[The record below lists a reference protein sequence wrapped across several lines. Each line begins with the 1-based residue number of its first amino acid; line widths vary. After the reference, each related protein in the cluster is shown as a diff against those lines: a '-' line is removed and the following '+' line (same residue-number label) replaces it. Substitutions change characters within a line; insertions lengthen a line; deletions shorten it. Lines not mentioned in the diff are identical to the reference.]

1 LLHRAKGP
9 LLWRDESETWQIGT
23 MRQMLSIYRA
33 GQANRA
39 ATNWREIGWLAAA
52 VAAFGAADRWFDI
65 PIFFSAPAAF
75 LSAVVYGYF
84 AHERSTRRR
93 AELIAAATVAWNEAE
108 QWSGNSAR
116 IVPESQVFLSTHC
129 PLMPPSTHSVASP
142 DHAPHGNWTRTLGKR
157 FEWRCRIRGG
167 LGDPR
172 LPEAK
177 WRRAFSMVAILARRR
192 DSNSDP

>member
-1 LLHRAKGP
+1 
-9 LLWRDESETWQIGT
+9 

-52 VAAFGAADRWFDI
+52 VAAFVAADRWFDI

-108 QWSGNSAR
+108 TAAR
-116 IVPESQVFLSTHC
+116 
-129 PLMPPSTHSVASP
+129 SVHDASSNAHIP
-142 DHAPHGNWTRTLGKR
+142 ISL
-157 FEWRCRIRGG
+157 
-167 LGDPR
+167 
-172 LPEAK
+172 
-177 WRRAFSMVAILARRR
+177 RRAGKLMLAR
-192 DSNSDP
+192 

>member
-1 LLHRAKGP
+1 
-9 LLWRDESETWQIGT
+9 
-23 MRQMLSIYRA
+23 MLSIYRA

-52 VAAFGAADRWFDI
+52 VAAFVAADRWFDI

-108 QWSGNSAR
+108 TAARSVHDAELERAHPDIIAARGEAYAGALDRSAIIAKQLSDYASLRGADEPKSG
-116 IVPESQVFLSTHC
+116 
-129 PLMPPSTHSVASP
+129 
-142 DHAPHGNWTRTLGKR
+142 
-157 FEWRCRIRGG
+157 
-167 LGDPR
+167 
-172 LPEAK
+172 
-177 WRRAFSMVAILARRR
+177 
-192 DSNSDP
+192 